1 MLQVRLHSLANATPQ
16 GRELADR
23 AVALLQ
29 QIVNDPQFLAQV
41 RAARYS
47 YSARMIDSGDD
58 VAATDNETT
67 AQIVAGGKEIKRSP
81 DGVIDLTVVLRK
93 FSIFYP
99 NTMGSVT
106 PPNHTIS
113 TNRKFFNRWLQSGN
127 GGDALSLAAHWMHE
141 WMHVA
146 GFYHD
151 TSSGDPNDVPYA
163 IGEIATRVGQSFAD
177 PSAMD
182 SADGFVAGESYLEAA
197 RAHTCA
203 AVPGGPP
210 ADLFD
215 DSDDPESEDLT
226 DPVAAGT
233 L

>member
-1 MLQVRLHSLANATPQ
+1 MLQVRLHSLTNATPQ
-16 GRELADR
+16 GQELAQR

-41 RAARYS
+41 RAAGYS
-47 YSARMIDSGDD
+47 YTGRMIDSGDD
-58 VAATDNETT
+58 VGTTDNETIV
-67 AQIVAGGKEIKRSP
+67 QIVAGGKEIKRSP

-106 PPNHTIS
+106 PPDHTIS

-127 GGDALSLAAHWMHE
+127 NGDALSLAAHWMHE

-163 IGEIATRVGQSFAD
+163 IGEIVVNVGQTLAD
-177 PSAMD
+177 PSAMN
-182 SADGFVAGESYLEAA
+182 ALDGFVAGESYLRAA
-197 RAHTCA
+197 DAHTCA
-203 AVPGGPP
+203 AAPGGPP

-215 DSDDPESEDLT
+215 DSGEPDL
-226 DPVAAGT
+226 D
-233 L
+233 